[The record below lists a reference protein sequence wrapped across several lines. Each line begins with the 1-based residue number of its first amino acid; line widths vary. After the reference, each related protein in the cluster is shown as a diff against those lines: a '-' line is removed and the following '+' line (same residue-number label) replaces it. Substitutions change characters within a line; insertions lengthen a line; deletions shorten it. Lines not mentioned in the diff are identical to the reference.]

1 MAHFQELVDQIKKET
16 GVEIIGL
23 MRQIGR
29 IRNSVGKTAKDVV
42 GFDYVVKDAEGG
54 CLEYYAAN
62 PPLIG
67 FSHPMSVFCP
77 LGVVAFNSYKIN
89 YSTAIEIYQKL
100 SNHQPFVAISLSWPL
115 THPETKEPFWHIR
128 SEDGTDYAI
137 GAISGQE
144 DGGHTPVALY
154 MGPTVV
160 KYMGPNLKYMG
171 PQE

>member
-1 MAHFQELVDQIKKET
+1 MATFQELADQIKKDS

-29 IRNSVGKTAKDVV
+29 IRFGVGKTANDIV
-42 GFDYVVKDAEGG
+42 GFDYIVKEKNGG
-54 CLEYYAAN
+54 CMEYYAAN

-67 FSHPMSVFCP
+67 LSHPVPVPCP
-77 LGVVAFNSYKIN
+77 LGIVAFNSYKIK
-89 YSTAIEIYQKL
+89 YATAVDIYLKL
-100 SNHQPFVAISLSWPL
+100 SNKQPFVAIALSWPL

-128 SEDGTDYAI
+128 SEDGTDYTI

-144 DGGHTPVALY
+144 DGGNAPVPLY
-154 MGPTVV
+154 MGPTNV
-160 KYMGPNLKYMG
+160 KYMGTHLKYMG